1 MIGDHIIS
9 SENVI
14 IRELYGDRPC
24 DFNDEWLQADD
35 ASALRRHV
43 ATQEQKDRADAAVK
57 RAPALLDRYSAG
69 MDAGQR
75 AALKAYLITLDL
87 RDEALEASEAALRAK
102 AEEIRPAAINL

>member
-1 MIGDHIIS
+1 MRKATATP
-9 SENVI
+9 EQ
-14 IRELYGDRPC
+14 
-24 DFNDEWLQADD
+24 QA
-35 ASALRRHV
+35 R
-43 ATQEQKDRADAAVK
+43 ATAAVK

-102 AEEIRPAAINL
+102 AEEIRPAAINLK